1 MGEYMK
7 GSLFQS
13 FLIYKISHDKHLPK
27 WQRVWRMTEDSQ
39 AGSSSCLIILCR
51 LCSPFYFLMQPV
63 ASKAPGNDGQEGPIC
78 HRLKKRFA

>member
-1 MGEYMK
+1 
-7 GSLFQS
+7 
-13 FLIYKISHDKHLPK
+13 
-27 WQRVWRMTEDSQ
+27 MTEDSQ

-51 LCSPFYFLMQPV
+51 LCSPFYFLMQPA